1 MAEQRTPSANEV
13 LDTSDAALRGQVG
26 QHWGWFLALG
36 IVFTASGFAAIAFPL
51 VSTIAA
57 KIALGWIFLFSGVIS
72 IVHSFSRSRWGGLF
86 LNLLLGVLY
95 VLVGAYLAFF
105 PLTGILTLT
114 LLLAALFLA
123 EGVLQVALAWRVRP
137 HEGWGWMAASGLVAI
152 AAGLLIA
159 LGLPGSATWAIGLL
173 VGINLL
179 STGAG
184 FIALALAGRRYRSK
198 DVAA

>member
-1 MAEQRTPSANEV
+1 MAEQTPRADEILPV
-13 LDTSDAALRGQVG
+13 AEAELRDQVG

-36 IVFTASGFAAIAFPL
+36 IVFTAAGFAAIAFPL

-57 KIALGWIFLFSGVIS
+57 KIALGWIFMFSGVLS
-72 IVHSFSRSRWGGLF
+72 IVHAFARSRWSGLF
-86 LNLLLGVLY
+86 LNLALGVLY
-95 VLVGAYLAFF
+95 VIVGAYLAFF

-123 EGVLQVALAWRVRP
+123 EGLLQVAMGYRMRP
-137 HEGWGWMAASGLVAI
+137 HEGWGWMMGSGLVAI
-152 AAGLLIA
+152 AAGILIA

-179 STGAG
+179 SSGAG
-184 FIALALAGRRYRSK
+184 FMALALAGRRYRSR
-198 DVAA
+198 DLAA